1 MPARKI
7 VASLLADSLESMLR
21 SQVSAE
27 EFIAGMLKIQARL
40 NKRDMLMMLQ
50 VALWREREEGSGV

>member
-1 MPARKI
+1 
-7 VASLLADSLESMLR
+7 MLR